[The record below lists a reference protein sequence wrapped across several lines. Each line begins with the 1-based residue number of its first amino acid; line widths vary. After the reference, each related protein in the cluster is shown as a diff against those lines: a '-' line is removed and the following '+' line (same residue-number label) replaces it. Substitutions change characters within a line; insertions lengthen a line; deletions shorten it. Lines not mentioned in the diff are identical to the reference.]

1 MKNYK
6 TLFEENVQLKKTLKE
21 DLNKIVELN
30 LKIKEFKKDD
40 TILTEVNSLN
50 Q

>member
-30 LKIKEFKKDD
+30 LKIKELKKDD